1 MFYFLDDRTYI
12 NYTTNPA
19 LNEQIDYMKTGVVIY
34 QAIYRTDENGYEGP
48 VFLTND
54 TKRYI
59 EMRYAHVSNNWNQSS
74 GSKYGINYNYYPAKQ
89 CTKYD
94 FMDNSTDEINFKGKG
109 KTFNNKFF
117 EAWEGYSLICVDN
130 QNEKLLLSGTETSM
144 TSDTL

>member
-59 EMRYAHVSNNWNQSS
+59 EMRYAHVSTNWDLAS
-74 GSKYGINYNYYPAKQ
+74 
-89 CTKYD
+89 
-94 FMDNSTDEINFKGKG
+94 
-109 KTFNNKFF
+109 
-117 EAWEGYSLICVDN
+117 
-130 QNEKLLLSGTETSM
+130 
-144 TSDTL
+144 